1 MDINDGRISR
11 IDVVRGAS
19 CGATWDAAPRMV
31 GMAPDEA
38 IIRMGLE
45 VQFFCTADPSGWD
58 PIYGKSPVHLAG
70 KLHSSALGKSVG
82 VSKSQSIE
90 KTGSGDTKDQ
100 G

>member
-1 MDINDGRISR
+1 MDINEGRIAR

-19 CGATWDAAPRMV
+19 CGATWDAAARMV
-31 GMAPDEA
+31 GMPADEA
-38 IIRMGLE
+38 IIRIGLE

-70 KLHSSALGKSVG
+70 KLHSSALSKAVD

-90 KTGSGDTKDQ
+90 KIPPGETSVDP
-100 G
+100 

>member
-19 CGATWDAAPRMV
+19 CGATWDAASRMV
-31 GMAPDEA
+31 GLPVDEA
-38 IIRMGLE
+38 IMRMGLE

-70 KLHSSALGKSVG
+70 KLHSSALGRAIEL
-82 VSKSQSIE
+82 SKAPTIK
-90 KTGSGDTKDQ
+90 KTGSEGT
-100 G
+100 

>member
-19 CGATWDAAPRMV
+19 CGATWDAAARMV
-31 GMAPDEA
+31 GMPPDEA

-70 KLHSSALGKSVG
+70 KLHSSALNKAVD
-82 VSKSQSIE
+82 VSKSQTIDKIPPRE
-90 KTGSGDTKDQ
+90 TD
-100 G
+100 

>member
-1 MDINDGRISR
+1 MDINDGRISG

-19 CGATWDAAPRMV
+19 CGATWDAAARMV
-31 GMAPDEA
+31 GMTTDEA

-70 KLHSSALGKSVG
+70 KLHSSALSKAVD
-82 VSKSQSIE
+82 VSKSQTIE
-90 KTGSGDTKDQ
+90 KIESGDTKDQ
-100 G
+100 R

>member
-19 CGATWDAAPRMV
+19 CGATWDAASRMV
-31 GMAPDEA
+31 GMPADEA

-70 KLHSSALGKSVG
+70 KLHSSALSKAVDG
-82 VSKSQSIE
+82 SKSQSIE
-90 KTGSGDTKDQ
+90 KIPPGKID
-100 G
+100 